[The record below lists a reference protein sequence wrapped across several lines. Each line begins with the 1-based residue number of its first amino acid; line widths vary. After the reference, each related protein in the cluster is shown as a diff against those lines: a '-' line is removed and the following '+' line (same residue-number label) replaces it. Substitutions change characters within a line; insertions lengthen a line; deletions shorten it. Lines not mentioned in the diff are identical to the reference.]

1 MKRNWLPIF
10 IGILILVFVAAFYG
24 PSKAAPPYPSRDITV
39 IITWAAGGTS
49 DLSCRQLADPMGK
62 ILGKTMIPLNVVGG
76 SGAIGMNQ
84 GAHARP
90 DGYAITFATSGPT
103 VIQPW
108 VQKVTYDPTKDFVP
122 VAQVFGEY
130 LVVVAK
136 SDAPYKNLKEMAD
149 YFKKAGKSPKFA
161 TPGAGSNNHLSMV
174 LLSKAIGLPMTH
186 VPFSSS
192 AEGVNAVIGG
202 NVDIAST
209 EPPSAVGPAK
219 EGRANILAILSA
231 KRLDLIKDVPTVK
244 EQGYD
249 LVFGGWN
256 GILAP
261 KGTPKEIIDKLADA
275 AKKALENETLIK
287 NSAIV
292 GRPIE
297 FLSGHEFGE
306 RIKREL
312 ARNGEIIKTEGLAA
326 K

>member
-1 MKRNWLPIF
+1 MKKNWLQIF
-10 IGILILVFVAAFYG
+10 IGILALAFTVGYCG
-24 PSKAAPPYPSRDITV
+24 PSQAASYPARDITM
-39 IITWAAGGTS
+39 IITWGAGGTS

-62 ILGKTMIPLNVVGG
+62 ILGKTIIPLNVVGG

-84 GAHARP
+84 GAHAKS
-90 DGYAITFATSGPT
+90 DGYTLTFVTSGPT

-136 SDAPYKNLKEMAD
+136 SDAPYKSLKEMSD

-174 LLSKAIGLPMTH
+174 LLSKAIGLSMTH

-261 KGTPKEIIDKLADA
+261 KGTPKEIVDKLADA
-275 AKKALENETLIK
+275 AKKALGNETLIK

-297 FLSGHEFGE
+297 FLSGPEFGE

-312 ARNGEIIKTEGLAA
+312 ARNGEIIKAEGLAA

>member
-1 MKRNWLPIF
+1 MKKNWGKTLV
-10 IGILILVFVAAFYG
+10 GILALMFIADFGGQSQAA
-24 PSKAAPPYPSRDITV
+24 SYPARDIMM
-39 IITWAAGGTS
+39 IIEWGAGGTS
-49 DLSCRQLADPMGK
+49 DLSCRQLAEPMGK
-62 ILGKTMIPLNVVGG
+62 ILGKTIIPLNVVGG

-84 GAHARP
+84 GAHVRP
-90 DGYAITFATSGPT
+90 DGYTLTFATSGPT

-108 VQKVTYDPTKDFVP
+108 VQKVTYDPIKDFIP

-130 LVVVAK
+130 LVVVGK
-136 SDAPYKNLKEMAD
+136 SDAPYKNLREMAD
-149 YFKKAGKSPKFA
+149 YFKKVGKSPKFA

-192 AEGVNAVIGG
+192 AEGVTAVIGG

-209 EPPSAVGPAK
+209 EPPSAVGPFK
-219 EGRANILAILSA
+219 EGRANILAVLSA
-231 KRLDLIKDVPTVK
+231 KRLDLIKEVPTVK
-244 EQGYD
+244 EQGFD

-261 KGTPKEIIDKLADA
+261 KGTPKDIIDRLADA
-275 AKKALENETLIK
+275 AKKALDNETLIK
-287 NSAIV
+287 NSATV

-297 FLSGHEFGE
+297 FLSGPEFGE

-312 ARNGEIIKTEGLAA
+312 ARNGDIIKAEGLAA

>member
-1 MKRNWLPIF
+1 MKENQLRVLL
-10 IGILILVFVAAFYG
+10 GILALVFIVAFG
-24 PSKAAPPYPSRDITV
+24 SQSQAASYPARDVTM
-39 IITWAAGGTS
+39 IITWGAGGTS
-49 DLSCRQLADPMGK
+49 DLSCRQLADPLGK
-62 ILGKTMIPLNVVGG
+62 ILGKSIIPLNVVGG

-90 DGYAITFATSGPT
+90 DGYTLTFCTSGPT

-108 VQKVTYDPTKDFVP
+108 MQKVTYDPVKDFIP

-136 SDAPYKNLKEMAD
+136 ADAPYKNLKEMVD
-149 YFKKAGKSPKFA
+149 YFKKAGKAPKFA

-174 LLSKAIGLPMTH
+174 LMSKATGLAMTH

-202 NVDIAST
+202 NVDFAST
-209 EPPSAVGPAK
+209 EPPSAVGPYK

-231 KRLDLIKDVPTVK
+231 QRLDLIKDIPTVK
-244 EQGYD
+244 EQGID

-261 KGTPKEIIDKLADA
+261 KGTPKEIVDKLAEA

-287 NSAIV
+287 NSATV

-297 FLSGHEFGE
+297 FLSGPEFGE
-306 RIKREL
+306 RIKKEL
-312 ARNGEIIKTEGLAA
+312 ARNGEIIKAEGLAP

>member
-1 MKRNWLPIF
+1 MKRNWLQVFTGMLALAF
-10 IGILILVFVAAFYG
+10 IAAFYS
-24 PSKAAPPYPSRDITV
+24 PSQAAPPYPSRDITV
-39 IITWAAGGTS
+39 IITWGAGGTS

-62 ILGKTMIPLNVVGG
+62 ILGKTIIPLNVVGG

-84 GAHARP
+84 GAHARA
-90 DGYAITFATSGPT
+90 DGYTITFVTSGPT

-108 VQKVTYDPTKDFVP
+108 VQKVTYDPTKDFIP

-149 YFKKAGKSPKFA
+149 YFKKIGKSPKFA

-174 LLSKAIGLPMTH
+174 LLSKAIGIPMTH

-219 EGRANILAILSA
+219 EGRAHILAILSA
-231 KRLDLIKDVPTVK
+231 SRLDLLREVPTVK

-256 GILAP
+256 GILVP
-261 KGTPKEIIDKLADA
+261 KGTPKEVVDKLADA
-275 AKKALENETLIK
+275 AKRALENETLIK

-297 FLSGHEFGE
+297 FLSGPEFGE
-306 RIKREL
+306 RIKKEL
-312 ARNGEIIKTEGLAA
+312 ARNGEIIKAEGLAV